1 MPEPASHLPAQNRW
15 RRISRGLVAILAG
28 FVRAHA
34 RGVAG
39 GLRAEPVE
47 LVAVAQHGEAA
58 EPLGDLVL
66 QALDLVVLELEDQ
79 AALHADQVIVVIADD
94 LVARLAVAKL
104 ALDGEPGIDQQL
116 ERAVHRR
123 VADLGLALADLEQQL
138 VDRDVVARAQELLDD
153 RLALRGDVEPAILD
167 VGAPALLE
175 LAGIIGTKIRAFA
188 HGVHSF
194 PAGRR
199 LVKRSRS
206 SDILWR
212 VRYGH
217 ARWRK

>member
-58 EPLGDLVL
+58 EPLGDALL

-79 AALHADQVIVVIADD
+79 AALHADQVIVVVADD
-94 LVARLAVAKL
+94 LVARLAVAEL
-104 ALDGEPGIDQQL
+104 ALDGEAAVDQEL
-116 ERAVHRR
+116 ERPVDRG
-123 VADLGLALADLEQQL
+123 VADLGLALAHLEEQL
-138 VDRDVVARAQELLDD
+138 VDRDVLAGAKELLDD
-153 RLALRGDVEPAILD
+153 RLALRGDIEPAILD
-167 VGAPALLE
+167 VRAPALLE
-175 LAGIIGTKIRAFA
+175 LARVVGTKFRAVA
-188 HGVHSF
+188 HVASF
-194 PAGRR
+194 PASARVVKHCSR
-199 LVKRSRS
+199 APALVK
-206 SDILWR
+206 SDSCR
-212 VRYGH
+212 DRP
-217 ARWRK
+217 